1 MMNNNE
7 LIQQARELCEKATP
21 GPWVSLHGIPNPSVC
36 QDRDWDKEIAAVH
49 GSNDYGGYQYHQAV
63 ADADLMA
70 ASSTLIPQLCD
81 ALEAMTARAEQAEA
95 ENRWIP
101 VGDRLPDKI
110 GRYLTTHVST
120 TYKGNKPQKKVSEL
134 DWVGDECGW
143 LINGLHQVTHWRP
156 LPAPP
161 KGV

>member
-1 MMNNNE
+1 MNE
-7 LIQQARELCEKATP
+7 LIQQARELCDKASTEKAN
-21 GPWVSLHGIPNPSVC
+21 GNAVDSASLSWAITQNIVP
-36 QDRDWDKEIAAVH
+36 R
-49 GSNDYGGYQYHQAV
+49 
-63 ADADLMA
+63 
-70 ASSTLIPQLCD
+70 LCD
-81 ALEAMTARAEQAEA
+81 ALEAAEKELIDFHHTQQVADGKTAENARLRRINEQLTARAEQAEA

-101 VGDRLPDKI
+101 VGERLPDKI

-156 LPAPP
+156 LPEPP
-161 KGV
+161 EGE